1 MSSKACWSDHLLELA
16 ASMGTRFQPK
26 RTIRL
31 CLILAAALGVPL
43 AALSAGPVLSDI
55 RPAGGQRGTEVSV
68 TLSGQRLHDIQELFV
83 YSPGIDLVR
92 FSTNRTNSVVATLN
106 ISPEARLGEH
116 FIRARTASG
125 ITETRIFSV
134 GPFPEIAE
142 NEPNSDLAKAQKVP
156 LNVTANG
163 LVGGEDEDY
172 YRVELRKGDVFSA
185 EVEAMR
191 LGRAIMDPRL
201 TIMETNGTVLAS
213 NDDNPLLRQDS
224 IVTFTAPHDG
234 PFLVQLREST
244 FSGAVTPYRLHLGTF
259 PRPMSVFPPAAQMGR
274 DVSFELTDSL
284 GRAFILQQK
293 LPAKGEER
301 FPLFAT
307 RDQLP
312 SPSPNWIRLTA
323 FPDITGDGSN
333 LSRETAT
340 EVKTPPPIGFN
351 GRLANPGDAAY
362 FKFYAERGA
371 PLELTVYGR
380 RLRSAIDPVVDVLN
394 VKGEVMTSN
403 DDGAG
408 VDPAVRFIPPY
419 STNYFLRVSDQL
431 KRGGPGFF
439 FRAELAPAEPSLTL
453 TMPQA
458 NRNDAQTRQFAAVPR
473 GGRYAMV
480 LAVRRQNV
488 DGPLSLNAPELPA
501 GVTLQTAAFG
511 PRQDQTVAVF
521 EADKDAP
528 LSGKL
533 ADVFVRSTN
542 GVTAGFQNNLEFLY
556 GPNNTPYYVTKTER
570 LPVAVTEA
578 APFTLRIVEPRSP
591 VVQGGTL
598 DLRVVAERSAG
609 FDEPINLKMLWNPP
623 GLSSQPEMTIAK
635 GQTSVVYQISAN
647 GSAELKPWRIAV
659 LGTATVGGGPLHLS
673 TQLASIEVAEPFV
686 LGKVDTVAVE
696 QGKTAKIVCK
706 LEHKRPAPADAKLR
720 LLGLPEKLGSPT
732 LPLVK
737 DQVEAVFDLAIPS
750 DLAPGSFRQLSCVLE
765 SAADGDVIRQTV
777 SSGGTLRIIPP
788 KKAIA
793 ETGTATK
800 QAKAK

>member
-1 MSSKACWSDHLLELA
+1 MSLRFNFKPVTTALLA
-16 ASMGTRFQPK
+16 FG
-26 RTIRL
+26 
-31 CLILAAALGVPL
+31 ALVAGCVS
-43 AALSAGPVLSDI
+43 AVAAGPVLSDI

-68 TLSGQRLHDIQELFV
+68 SLSGQRLHDIQELFF
-83 YSPGIDLVR
+83 YQPGIQLVR
-92 FSTNRTNSVVATLN
+92 FATNRTNSVSAILKV
-106 ISPEARLGEH
+106 SPDARLGEH

-134 GPFPEIAE
+134 GPFSEVPE
-142 NEPNSDLAKAQKVP
+142 NEPNSELAKAQKVP
-156 LNVTANG
+156 LNSTANG
-163 LVGGEDEDY
+163 LMGGEDEDF
-172 YRVELRKGDVFSA
+172 YRVELKRGDVFTA

-201 TIMETNGTVLAS
+201 TIMETNGTALAS
-213 NDDNPLLRQDS
+213 NDDNSLLRQDS
-224 IVTFTAPHDG
+224 VITFTAPHDG

-244 FSGAVTPYRLHLGTF
+244 LSGAATPYRLHLGTF
-259 PRPMSVFPPAAQMGR
+259 PRPMAVFPPAAQAGR
-274 DVSFELTDSL
+274 ETAFELTDMV
-284 GRAFILQQK
+284 GRNFSLQQT
-293 LPAKGEER
+293 LPAKSQDR

-307 RDQLP
+307 SGELT
-312 SPSPNWIRLTA
+312 SPSPNWIRLTT
-323 FPDITGDGSN
+323 FPDIVGDGSN
-333 LSRETAT
+333 VSRETAAEAKGT
-340 EVKTPPPIGFN
+340 APFGFN
-351 GRLANPGDAAY
+351 GRLAKAGDAAY
-362 FKFYAERGA
+362 FKFFAERGT

-380 RLRSAIDPVVDVLN
+380 RLRSAIDPFVEVLN
-394 VKGEVMTSN
+394 AKGEVLTAN

-408 VDPAVRFIPPY
+408 IDPAVRFVPPY

-439 FRAELAPAEPSLTL
+439 FRAELAQAEPSLTL

-458 NRNDAQTRQFAAVPR
+458 NRNDPQTRQFAAVPK

-480 LAVRRQNV
+480 LSVRRQNT
-488 DGPLSLNAPELPA
+488 DGPLKLNAPELPA
-501 GVTLQTAAFG
+501 GVTLRTAGFG

-528 LSGKL
+528 LGGML
-533 ADVFVRSTN
+533 ADVFVRATN

-578 APFTLRIVEPRSP
+578 APFSLRIIQPRSP

-598 DLRVVAERSAG
+598 DLRVVAERSKG
-609 FDEPINLKMLWNPP
+609 FDDAINLKMLWNPP

-647 GSAELKPWRIAV
+647 GGAELKSWQIAV

-673 TQLASIEVAEPFV
+673 TQLTPIDVAEAFV
-686 LGKVDTVAVE
+686 LGKVDTLAVE

-706 LEHKRPAPADAKLR
+706 LEHKRPVPAGAKLR
-720 LLGLPEKLGSPT
+720 LLGLPEKLGSPS
-732 LPLVK
+732 LPLSK
-737 DQVEAVFDLAIPS
+737 DQAEAVFELKVPD

-765 SAADGDVIRQTV
+765 ADVDGDVLRQTV
-777 SSGGTLRIIPP
+777 SSGGTLRIVPP
-788 KKAIA
+788 KKTIA
-793 ETGTATK
+793 DAGPATK